1 MKNVNSKSGIP
12 PEVQMRYDELIAR
25 RRAES
30 LSPGEHSELLDLSE
44 QVEEFEA
51 QRIEYLPELAR
62 LRRVSLVEFMADLGI
77 RTPDY
82 I

>member
-12 PEVQMRYDELIAR
+12 PEVQMGYDELIAR